1 MGRDGG
7 VKMRGVSGGVVLRS
21 ARDIGD
27 DGLYYYIIF
36 IIILDGWMDGWIEGA
51 SINAGLI

>member
-36 IIILDGWMDGWIEGA
+36 IIILDGWMDGLKVHQ
-51 SINAGLI
+51 SMPV